1 MVSMNEAEPVANDTM
16 EPAGNYPAGY
26 DSDEDYDSDLEEHA
40 MTADRARRKLTCVI
54 AAAELDLAT
63 MPDFDHPS
71 DENYN
76 VQAAVPIVGC
86 AKLYLVEIREGIKW
100 YAEALALHAD
110 APSDDTETLVCMYH
124 GLQKEGR
131 NVGPRCL
138 LQLSLIV
145 TAYIDCLCNGR
156 MQDLEN
162 ERPDDELPPAP
173 RITEHSLFP
182 MRVIRETSSVELRA
196 SRTEQTVP
204 ASGRLLLEMFRG
216 LETDINGALEQVGE
230 EVPVT
235 WRELRPH
242 IIFVSQE
249 IGNDVAMQD
258 NSSSEDSDGG
268 D

>member
-16 EPAGNYPAGY
+16 EPAGGY

-40 MTADRARRKLTCVI
+40 MTADRARRKLTCAI
-54 AAAELDLAT
+54 TAAELDLAT
-63 MPDFDHPS
+63 VPDFDHPS

-76 VQAAVPIVGC
+76 VEAALPIVGC
-86 AKLYLVEIREGIKW
+86 AKLYLVEICEGIKW
-100 YAEALALHAD
+100 YAESLAVDGD
-110 APSDDTETLVCMYH
+110 APGDYTETLVRMYH

-131 NVGPRCL
+131 SVGPRCL

-162 ERPDDELPPAP
+162 ERPDDDMPPAP
-173 RITEHSLFP
+173 RITELSPFP
-182 MRVIRETSSVELRA
+182 MRVIRETSSVELRT
-196 SRTEQTVP
+196 SRTQQTVP
-204 ASGRLLLEMFRG
+204 ASGRLLLEMFRD

-249 IGNDVAMQD
+249 IGSDVAMQD
-258 NSSSEDSDGG
+258 NSSFEDSDGG

>member
-1 MVSMNEAEPVANDTM
+1 MDEAEPVANDTM
-16 EPAGNYPAGY
+16 EPAGGY

-54 AAAELDLAT
+54 AGAELDLAT

-76 VQAAVPIVGC
+76 VQAALPIVGC
-86 AKLYLVEIREGIKW
+86 AKLYLVEIKEGIKW
-100 YAEALALHAD
+100 YAESLAVDGD
-110 APSDDTETLVCMYH
+110 APADDTETLVRMYH
-124 GLQKEGR
+124 GL
-131 NVGPRCL
+131 GPRCVL
-138 LQLSLIV
+138 TLSLIV

-162 ERPDDELPPAP
+162 ERPDDDMPPAP
-173 RITEHSLFP
+173 RITEVSPFP
-182 MRVIRETSSVELRA
+182 MRPIRETSSVELRA
-196 SRTEQTVP
+196 SRTEMTVP
-204 ASGRLLLEMFRG
+204 ASGRLLLEMFRD
-216 LETDINGALEQVGE
+216 LDKDINAALEQVGE

-242 IIFVSQE
+242 IIFVRQE
-249 IGNDVAMQD
+249 TGDDVAMQD

>member
-1 MVSMNEAEPVANDTM
+1 MVSANEAEPVVNNTM
-16 EPAGNYPAGY
+16 EPTGGY
-26 DSDEDYDSDLEEHA
+26 DSDEDYDSDLEQPG

-63 MPDFDHPS
+63 VPDFDHPS

-76 VQAAVPIVGC
+76 VQAALPIIGC
-86 AKLYLVEIREGIKW
+86 AKLYLVEICEGIKW
-100 YAEALALHAD
+100 YGECLAVDGD
-110 APSDDTETLVCMYH
+110 APADDTETLVRMYH
-124 GLQKEGR
+124 GMQKEGR

-145 TAYIDCLCNGR
+145 TAYLDCLRNGR
-156 MQDLEN
+156 MQDLES
-162 ERPDDELPPAP
+162 ERSPFDALSPAP
-173 RITEHSLFP
+173 RITEHSLFH
-182 MRVIRETSSVELRA
+182 MRAIRETSSVELRA
-196 SRTEQTVP
+196 SRTSETTP
-204 ASGRLLLEMFRG
+204 ASGRLLFEMFRD
-216 LETDINGALEQVGE
+216 LDKDINAALEQVGE

-249 IGNDVAMQD
+249 IGGDVDMQD
-258 NSSSEDSDGG
+258 GSSSEDSDGG

>member
-1 MVSMNEAEPVANDTM
+1 MVSLNEAEPVANDTM
-16 EPAGNYPAGY
+16 EPTGGY

-63 MPDFDHPS
+63 VPDFDHPS

-76 VQAAVPIVGC
+76 VQAALPIVDC
-86 AKLYLVEIREGIKW
+86 EKLYLVEICEGIKW
-100 YAEALALHAD
+100 YAEVLAVDGD
-110 APSDDTETLVCMYH
+110 APADDTETLVRMYH
-124 GLQKEGR
+124 GLQKEGHD
-131 NVGPRCL
+131 VGPRCL

-156 MQDLEN
+156 MQDLED
-162 ERPDDELPPAP
+162 ERSAFDELPTPP
-173 RITEHSLFP
+173 RITGHSLFP
-182 MRVIRETSSVELRA
+182 MRPIRETSSVELRA
-196 SRTEQTVP
+196 SRTEETVP
-204 ASGRLLLEMFRG
+204 ASGRLLLEMFRD
-216 LETDINGALEQVGE
+216 LDKDINAALEQVGE

-242 IIFVSQE
+242 IIFVSHAD
-249 IGNDVAMQD
+249 GDDVAMQD